1 MIENTKEAYEVPVV
15 DISCERWN
23 KAGVAVIK
31 VHENYNVKK
40 IVQKL
45 LCIFMALSKN
55 VALKIFMTWLIKKFK
70 ENMVK
75 KMRELTKSQIRAYKI
90 SRSRLFKGD
99 KNSMY
104 RNEEIVFAILI

>member
-45 LCIFMALSKN
+45 LCISGVIKECGFKN
-55 VALKIFMTWLIKKFK
+55 LYDLVDK
-70 ENMVK
+70 EIQGK
-75 KMRELTKSQIRAYKI
+75 Y
-90 SRSRLFKGD
+90 G
-99 KNSMY
+99 
-104 RNEEIVFAILI
+104 

>member
-45 LCIFMALSKN
+45 LCISGGIKECGFKN
-55 VALKIFMTWLIKKFK
+55 LYDLVDT
-70 ENMVK
+70 
-75 KMRELTKSQIRAYKI
+75 
-90 SRSRLFKGD
+90 
-99 KNSMY
+99 
-104 RNEEIVFAILI
+104 EIQGKYG

>member
-45 LCIFMALSKN
+45 LCIFYGVIKECGFKN
-55 VALKIFMTWLIKKFK
+55 LYDLVDK
-70 ENMVK
+70 EIQEK
-75 KMRELTKSQIRAYKI
+75 Y
-90 SRSRLFKGD
+90 
-99 KNSMY
+99 
-104 RNEEIVFAILI
+104 

>member
-45 LCIFMALSKN
+45 LCISGAIKECGFKN
-55 VALKIFMTWLIKKFK
+55 LYDLVDK
-70 ENMVK
+70 EIQGK
-75 KMRELTKSQIRAYKI
+75 Y
-90 SRSRLFKGD
+90 G
-99 KNSMY
+99 
-104 RNEEIVFAILI
+104 

>member
-1 MIENTKEAYEVPVV
+1 
-15 DISCERWN
+15 
-23 KAGVAVIK
+23 
-31 VHENYNVKK
+31 
-40 IVQKL
+40 
-45 LCIFMALSKN
+45 
-55 VALKIFMTWLIKKFK
+55 MTWLIQKFK

-75 KMRELTKSQIRAYKI
+75 KMSELTKSQIRAYKI

>member
-70 ENMVK
+70 KNIELE
-75 KMRELTKSQIRAYKI
+75 KMSKLKKSQIRGYTKKQQIKI
-90 SRSRLFKGD
+90 
-99 KNSMY
+99 
-104 RNEEIVFAILI
+104 A

>member
-45 LCIFMALSKN
+45 LCISDVIKECGFKN
-55 VALKIFMTWLIKKFK
+55 LYDLVDK
-70 ENMVK
+70 EIQGK
-75 KMRELTKSQIRAYKI
+75 Y
-90 SRSRLFKGD
+90 G
-99 KNSMY
+99 
-104 RNEEIVFAILI
+104 

>member
-31 VHENYNVKK
+31 VHENYNVTK

-45 LCIFMALSKN
+45 LCISGVIKECGFKN
-55 VALKIFMTWLIKKFK
+55 LYDLVDK
-70 ENMVK
+70 EIQGK
-75 KMRELTKSQIRAYKI
+75 Y
-90 SRSRLFKGD
+90 G
-99 KNSMY
+99 
-104 RNEEIVFAILI
+104 